1 MLVNP
6 TVEAP
11 PDRSYPGFA
20 AGDQAARPGDAE
32 ECKRDT
38 GRHMRKSDATQGP
51 RFKTLDAWRGIAAL
65 LVAVHN
71 FGYPQTTFVAH
82 SSFFVDF
89 FFVLSG
95 FVISHAYMDRLGD
108 WVGLSVFVMRRLG
121 RLWPLH
127 VAILLVFVALD
138 LIKILAGGAG
148 GASFHV
154 APFAPPNSIA
164 AIWQNLFLVQ
174 ALGWHT
180 QVSWN
185 GPSWSISTEFWT
197 YLLFAAIVFCCRGS
211 APSRWLMA
219 AVAAAAAGFI
229 SLVSSDYLVP
239 NDELPILR
247 CIFGFF
253 VGHLVLR
260 AWRATARPFVS
271 GGWFE
276 ILALVLTLAY
286 VSLAEGPWTMA
297 GPLVFGFAVWAYAR
311 GDGPLSRL
319 VGLRPFVKLGA
330 WSYSI
335 YMVHFLIRNMVVRL
349 LQVTGVVHTS
359 LPDAANPWDG
369 VGHLWAMDAVL
380 VVYLGVVVVLSA
392 ITFRLIEEPARRYVS
407 GLDFPR

>member
-1 MLVNP
+1 
-6 TVEAP
+6 
-11 PDRSYPGFA
+11 
-20 AGDQAARPGDAE
+20 
-32 ECKRDT
+32 
-38 GRHMRKSDATQGP
+38 MRKSDATQGP

-95 FVISHAYMDRLGD
+95 FVISHAYMDKLGD
-108 WVGLSVFVMRRLG
+108 WVGLWVFVMRRIG

-127 VAILLVFVALD
+127 VVMLLVFVALD
-138 LIKILAGGAG
+138 FIKILAGTAD

-154 APFAPPNSIA
+154 APFAPPNSIS

-185 GPSWSISTEFWT
+185 GPSWSVSTEFWT
-197 YLLFAAIVFCCRGS
+197 YLLFAAIVFCCRG
-211 APSRWLMA
+211 APPSRWLMVAVA
-219 AVAAAAAGFI
+219 AVAAGLI
-229 SLVSSDYLVP
+229 SLLSSDYLVP
-239 NDELPILR
+239 NNELPILR
-247 CIFGFF
+247 CILGFF

-260 AWRATARPFVS
+260 AWKATARPVAS

-276 ILALVLTLAY
+276 MLALVLMLAY
-286 VSLAEGPWTMA
+286 VRLAEGPWSMA
-297 GPLVFGFAVWAYAR
+297 GPLVFGSAIWAYAR

-319 VGLRPFVKLGA
+319 LSLRPFVKLGA

-335 YMVHFLIRNMVVRL
+335 YMVHALISNVVSRL
-349 LQVTGVVHTS
+349 LRVTGVVLTS
-359 LPDAANPWDG
+359 LPDASSPWDSG
-369 VGHLWAMDAVL
+369 GHRWAMDAVL
-380 VVYLGVVVVLSA
+380 VAYLGAVVALSA
-392 ITFRLIEEPARRYVS
+392 ISFRLIEDPGRRYFS
-407 GLDFPR
+407 GLNFAR